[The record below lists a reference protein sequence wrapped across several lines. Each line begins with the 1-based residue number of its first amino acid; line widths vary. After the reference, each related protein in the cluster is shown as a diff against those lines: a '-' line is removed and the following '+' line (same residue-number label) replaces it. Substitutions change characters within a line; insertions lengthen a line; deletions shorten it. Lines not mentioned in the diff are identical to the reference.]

1 MQVDHIHADQ
11 TRVTF
16 ANIRQK
22 LTASY
27 GRITIRRE
35 LRFFFA
41 DALPASLEAAT
52 IVAKTLAQQLQYRDT
67 VAVSP
72 IHTSQKRCRDC
83 GDPNNLF
90 QEWHQDRQRTIAN
103 ANGPKTHDDDKAV
116 LVFQPACLCSN
127 SCENDDALQ
136 MRIMDHETR
145 QGHPSSVDTDA
156 PLLRRVF
163 FLQVV
168 DYS

>member
-27 GRITIRRE
+27 GCITIRRE

-41 DALPASLEAAT
+41 DAFPASLEAST

-67 VAVSP
+67 VAGSP
-72 IHTSQKRCRDC
+72 IHTFQKRCRDC

-90 QEWHQDRQRTIAN
+90 QEWQYRGADTTNTPRQTKNYREC
-103 ANGPKTHDDDKAV
+103 
-116 LVFQPACLCSN
+116 Q
-127 SCENDDALQ
+127 
-136 MRIMDHETR
+136 
-145 QGHPSSVDTDA
+145 
-156 PLLRRVF
+156 
-163 FLQVV
+163 
-168 DYS
+168 